1 MVEWQCRRK
10 KMNRRV
16 VVTGMGAVTPLGNSV
31 NELWQG
37 IKSGKSGIGKLTRF
51 DSEEYPIKIAAEV
64 KDFEPTT
71 LLDRKEVRSMAD
83 FTQFAAYAAV
93 QAVNQANLEGNF
105 DPYRAGIYMGNG
117 IGGFEV
123 VEENLAKLFEKG
135 PRSVAP
141 LTIPKLIANEAAGN
155 IAMKYQIKGP
165 CHTTVTACAS
175 GTDAIGEA
183 FHAIKFNQVDVA
195 ITGGTEGAITQLAV
209 AGFARLQALSTAFND
224 TPEKACRPFSA
235 SRDGFI
241 IGEGAGVL
249 VLEELQHAL
258 DRGATI
264 LGEIIGYSM
273 TCDAFHLTAPDP
285 EGDGAARAM
294 MGAIKEGNIEA
305 TEVDYINAHGTS
317 TQANDVME
325 TKAIKKVFGPH
336 AYKLKVSS
344 TKSMTGHLIAAAGAV
359 EAIITLLAM
368 RDSYY
373 PPTINLED
381 KDPECDLDYVANQGQ
396 NGNIKYAL
404 SESLGF
410 GGHNGALLFAKYD
423 G

>member
-1 MVEWQCRRK
+1 
-10 KMNRRV
+10 
-16 VVTGMGAVTPLGNSV
+16 
-31 NELWQG
+31 
-37 IKSGKSGIGKLTRF
+37 
-51 DSEEYPIKIAAEV
+51 
-64 KDFEPTT
+64 
-71 LLDRKEVRSMAD
+71 
-83 FTQFAAYAAV
+83 
-93 QAVNQANLEGNF
+93 
-105 DPYRAGIYMGNG
+105 
-117 IGGFEV
+117 
-123 VEENLAKLFEKG
+123 
-135 PRSVAP
+135 
-141 LTIPKLIANEAAGN
+141 
-155 IAMKYQIKGP
+155 MKYQIKGP